1 MNTSLRLKDFVSLGG
16 LGVAAVAAVVGLV
29 EYRSTSRNE
38 FIKPLREAQLVLYKD
53 ASSAAAQIATL
64 QFQAPEWTKAKQDF
78 VTLYYGPM
86 ALLEEFDHVAR
97 RDDEKLSVEEAMILF
112 KSCMDDEQQ
121 CKELGSNLTNLSL
134 ALATCPYLQGSSRAR
149 VGIRTDAVERRLST
163 TCCRISR

>member
-38 FIKPLREAQLVLYKD
+38 FIKPLREEQLVLYKD

-97 RDDEKLSVEEAMILF
+97 RDD
-112 KSCMDDEQQ
+112 
-121 CKELGSNLTNLSL
+121 
-134 ALATCPYLQGSSRAR
+134 
-149 VGIRTDAVERRLST
+149 
-163 TCCRISR
+163 